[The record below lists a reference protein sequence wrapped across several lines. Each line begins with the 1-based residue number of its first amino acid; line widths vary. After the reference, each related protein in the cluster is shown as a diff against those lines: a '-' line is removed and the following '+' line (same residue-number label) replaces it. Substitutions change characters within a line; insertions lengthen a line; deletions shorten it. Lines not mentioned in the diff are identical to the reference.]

1 MVNTK
6 ETQKSEHHKMRKK
19 PEQEMGKERGKQ
31 GELQGNDLFED
42 FQVMGRIKSQR
53 FTSKAQILKLKARKP
68 GHC

>member
-53 FTSKAQILKLKARKP
+53 FTSKAQILKLKTRKP